1 MSNSDKIG
9 NLLTDGG
16 FSVTPS
22 RRAVIDAVAGR
33 TQLYTANDVVT
44 LVDQRDSTVGRATV
58 FRTLDLLVQLG
69 VVSRIFDSAGN
80 HRYITCDPEHHHH
93 LVCTSCGKVE
103 SISGCG
109 LEESALE
116 VAGKFGY
123 AVQSHRLEFL
133 GTCPD
138 CQQAAQ

>member
-9 NLLTDGG
+9 ILLSDGG

-33 TQLYTANDVVT
+33 KQLYTANDVVS
-44 LVDQRDSTVGRATV
+44 LVEQRDSTVGRATV

-69 VVSRIFDSAGN
+69 VVSRIFDSEGN

-93 LVCTSCGKVE
+93 LVCTTCGKVE
-103 SISGCG
+103 SIHGCG
-109 LEESALE
+109 LEESAKE
-116 VAGKFGY
+116 IANQFGY
-123 AVQSHRLEFL
+123 KMQSHRLEFL

-138 CQQAAQ
+138 CQQAAK